1 MSIKSLLAYDIFTVS
16 GETMWFNDFMRDI
29 VRDQPL
35 VAPEAASL
43 LAILRDGVP
52 RTRAQ
57 LAELTGLARSTIS
70 ARIDSLTA
78 AGLISPAGDAVSTGG
93 RPPARIA
100 FKPQSRMIIAIDLG
114 ATHGVVAIADL
125 AGTIL
130 DSESRR
136 LAIADGPEPVLG
148 WALATAQ
155 RLVADTGRPLA
166 DLVGIGIGVPGPV
179 EHSTGMPINPPIM
192 PGWDRFD
199 IPAYVGDSF
208 ASVPVL
214 VDNDVN
220 LLALGEQATA
230 WRDQSDLLFVKV
242 ATGIGAGIINGGR
255 LQRGAQG
262 SAGDLGHVRVP
273 FTTETASHSARDAD
287 LEALAS
293 GPAIARSLTAAGIPA
308 VTSED
313 VVTLA
318 RSGNPVVLQAIRQAG
333 RDLGEVVA
341 TCVNLLNP
349 SVVVIGGSISRVGEQ
364 LLAGVREVVYQRSTP
379 LATQHVTITQ
389 SKAGETGGV
398 LGAAIM
404 VIQHVLDPE
413 TAHSTLV
420 RR

>member
-1 MSIKSLLAYDIFTVS
+1 
-16 GETMWFNDFMRDI
+16 MWFNDSMSDI
-29 VRDQPL
+29 VRERPL
-35 VAPEAASL
+35 VAPEAVSL
-43 LAILRDGVP
+43 LAILRDGAP

-70 ARIDSLTA
+70 TRIDALA
-78 AGLISPAGDAVSTGG
+78 ASGLISPAGDAVSTGG

-100 FKPQSRMIIAIDLG
+100 FRPGSRLIIAVDLG

-130 DSESRR
+130 DSASRR
-136 LAIADGPEPVLG
+136 LAIADGPEPALD
-148 WALATAQ
+148 WAIATAE
-155 RLVADTGRPLA
+155 RLFAETGRPVS

-199 IPAYVGDSF
+199 IPAYVGRSF
-208 ASVPVL
+208 AGVPVL

-273 FTTETASHSARDAD
+273 FTAETASHGAKDAD

-404 VIQHVLDPE
+404 VIQQVLGPDSPQ
-413 TAHSTLV
+413 ALPV